1 MDKILEFI
9 YDMELYELIASS
21 LMFGFSVTLLG
32 AWIAISHAER
42 KLDKANQKKFADEY
56 GIPYWVR
63 ATDKQIDLEVD
74 NIIDITNR

>member
-9 YDMELYELIASS
+9 YDMELYELIATS
-21 LMFGFSVTLLG
+21 LVFGFSTTVLIFWLVLNYQ
-32 AWIAISHAER
+32 EK
-42 KLDKANQKKFADEY
+42 KLDRADQEQFADEY